1 MILVAVAV
9 LVPLAGLAAGEP
21 MRRSLEARMNRQLK
35 GYSVSIGKLRFQPLG
50 GSLTLRDLKVR
61 QLAHPQPALAEI
73 PRLKASVQWKELFF
87 LRVVADFLIERPR
100 VHVNLVQLR
109 SELADDVPVKE
120 RGWQQAIQEIY
131 PLKINLLRIEEA
143 DITYIDDDPKRP
155 LRLTHLNAR
164 ASNIRNIH
172 SQKQTY
178 PSPIEVD
185 AVVFE
190 TGRGSIR
197 GDADFLSEPH
207 PGVRGQFRL
216 AGIPLDRLGPVAQH
230 WNVET
235 SGGVLSTNGEIEY
248 APGIRKARLPALEIR
263 GARADYVRQTAAPE
277 KTGVVPAAKP
287 DRADPPTPPWDL
299 QLDRFQ
305 LTDSEVGYVDK
316 AHTPDY
322 RVFVSQASGEVVGF
336 SKTKSGGTGKAEF
349 RGRFMGTGPATAT
362 ANVRG
367 GGKDL
372 DFDLRVAIEKTDMTA
387 MNDLFRAHGKFDVFK
402 GTFSL
407 YSEVGVKDGF
417 ISGYVKPLFTDV
429 EVYDSR
435 QDAEKSV
442 LKKIYEGAVDVV
454 ARILENK
461 RDDVATEVRLSGPVD
476 GKNSSTLQVIAK
488 LIENGFFNAILPGFD
503 RQIPRPRP

>member
-1 MILVAVAV
+1 MQSPAPRHVPAPETSRSSRANLWQRIPRWLRILAVILVAVAV

-35 GYSVSIGKLRFQPLG
+35 GYSVSIGKLRFQPIG

-61 QLAHPQPALAEI
+61 QLAHPQPALADI
-73 PRLKASVQWKELFF
+73 PRLKASVQWKELLF

-164 ASNIRNIH
+164 ASNIRNLH

-248 APGIRKARLPALEIR
+248 APGIRKDPPS
-263 GARADYVRQTAAPE
+263 GARDSRRARRLRP
-277 KTGVVPAAKP
+277 P
-287 DRADPPTPPWDL
+287 D
-299 QLDRFQ
+299 
-305 LTDSEVGYVDK
+305 
-316 AHTPDY
+316 
-322 RVFVSQASGEVVGF
+322 
-336 SKTKSGGTGKAEF
+336 GGA
-349 RGRFMGTGPATAT
+349 
-362 ANVRG
+362 
-367 GGKDL
+367 GKDGDGSCRETRPHRSGDAAL
-372 DFDLRVAIEKTDMTA
+372 GPPARSLPTDGLRSR
-387 MNDLFRAHGKFDVFK
+387 LRRQGAH
-402 GTFSL
+402 
-407 YSEVGVKDGF
+407 
-417 ISGYVKPLFTDV
+417 
-429 EVYDSR
+429 
-435 QDAEKSV
+435 A
-442 LKKIYEGAVDVV
+442 
-454 ARILENK
+454 
-461 RDDVATEVRLSGPVD
+461 RLSG
-476 GKNSSTLQVIAK
+476 LRQ
-488 LIENGFFNAILPGFD
+488 PGFGRGRRLLEDEKRRHGKGRVSRAVHGHRARHRD
-503 RQIPRPRP
+503 RQRPRRGQGPGLRPATSRSKRRT